1 VVRPRKAQTPETK
14 LKSQAKDWLAYHRI
28 WTFPVLQG
36 LGAHPGIAD
45 RLGFYKGRGIAL
57 EFKSPRG
64 KLNENQTAFKAL
76 WEKAGGVYITCR
88 SIEDLAAGLGIK
100 TLLT

>member
-1 VVRPRKAQTPETK
+1 LKPKKKVTPETA
-14 LKSQAKDWLAYHRI
+14 LKNQAKDFLALYRI

-45 RLGFYKGRGIAL
+45 RLGIYLARPLAI
-57 EFKSPRG
+57 EFKRVG
-64 KLNENQTAFKAL
+64 GVLNDNQIAFKKQ
-76 WEKAGGVYITCR
+76 WEDAGGLFIICR

-100 TLLT
+100 TLFN